1 MELSKEIQENKI
13 LKKNFEAKELKIEE
27 LNKLIERKNV
37 ELQEKDNLIDKVV
50 VYNSNYF
57 FNNFIHFIFQGTK

>member
-1 MELSKEIQENKI
+1 LELSKEIQENKI